1 MDSEITIHLDSNGSY
16 ALIMGD
22 SDVTLAGQ
30 YGIVART
37 PIASDILYDDNGDPY
52 LRLQIIDENGNK
64 VGFTVSGEAEDKF
77 SQVAGAAINEVTP
90 GDGEDWTDLMLTDF
104 TQGTFIKFST
114 ESDGRTIKV
123 DNLTKLENGITAPAL
138 AEMDDDNNVL
148 SKLTITDADGIAK
161 NSTQSFK
168 DSLNRTYYVTDNT
181 IILNQNGTKLEKI
194 SGWETLVNNND
205 ENVNML
211 RGTTPLAIFNS
222 GTKIVKYLI
231 VNDDGTK
238 YQATEDKYGVILDIL
253 AGTNESEDK
262 VWMVKIFSEGE
273 IATYEIADIST
284 DLDTVL
290 FGQEGDLI
298 RFNVKDGIFEQVGAA
313 DIKVDISEWL
323 DNEDFDG
330 FIADATPDRD
340 QLIVDEAIGSLIV
353 FKKVDGTAIDPISVS
368 EDAVVYDA
376 SGEEPVMSSMNEIAG
391 RTIMYF
397 DTNSDASEY
406 EIIIILE

>member
-168 DSLNRTYYVTDNT
+168 DSLNRTT
-181 IILNQNGTKLEKI
+181 
-194 SGWETLVNNND
+194 
-205 ENVNML
+205 M
-211 RGTTPLAIFNS
+211 
-222 GTKIVKYLI
+222 
-231 VNDDGTK
+231 
-238 YQATEDKYGVILDIL
+238 
-253 AGTNESEDK
+253 
-262 VWMVKIFSEGE
+262 
-273 IATYEIADIST
+273 
-284 DLDTVL
+284 
-290 FGQEGDLI
+290 
-298 RFNVKDGIFEQVGAA
+298 
-313 DIKVDISEWL
+313 
-323 DNEDFDG
+323 
-330 FIADATPDRD
+330 
-340 QLIVDEAIGSLIV
+340 
-353 FKKVDGTAIDPISVS
+353 
-368 EDAVVYDA
+368 
-376 SGEEPVMSSMNEIAG
+376 
-391 RTIMYF
+391 
-397 DTNSDASEY
+397 
-406 EIIIILE
+406 